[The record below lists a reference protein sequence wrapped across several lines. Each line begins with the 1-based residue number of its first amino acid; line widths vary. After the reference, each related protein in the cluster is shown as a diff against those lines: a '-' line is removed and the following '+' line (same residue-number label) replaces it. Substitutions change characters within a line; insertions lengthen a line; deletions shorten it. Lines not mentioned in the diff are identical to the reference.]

1 MNISNFISQFSVDS
15 QFVNFS
21 DAIKNKQKHSIL
33 IGLLGSSA
41 SILAH
46 NLHKEVPGISLF
58 VLPDKESAAFFM
70 NDLEQII
77 GETAKKMNRK
87 KVLFFPSAYKKA
99 YDFEHTD
106 NNNLLYR
113 TEVIKRIGDGSRNLY
128 IVSFPE
134 ALSEKI
140 VSKSYIS
147 KNTLKLNTGEEVSLD
162 FIIEMLQE
170 YSFEQVD
177 FVVEPGQFSV
187 RGGLVDIFSFSND
200 YPYRIEFF
208 GDEVESIRSFDPTSQ
223 RSIEKETKIHIIPN
237 VQSRSIIEKRIDLL
251 SFLPKNTRVWTK
263 NIDLIADVLNDEY
276 AKAKKTFTNL
286 KSTVSQLNPDELF
299 SDGNKFL
306 SALENHLS
314 IEIKQSES
322 FFKDARAYEFNMK
335 LQPHFHKKF
344 DLLIDNLLDN
354 SSKGIK
360 NFIIAD
366 QENQIRR
373 IGAIFEDMAEDEDHP
388 LAIQWEPVLLS
399 LESGFIDLN
408 AGIACYTD
416 HQIFERYH
424 RFQLKER
431 FANKEAIT
439 LKDIYNLQQGDFV
452 THIDHGIA
460 RFGGL
465 EKINNNGKEQEAIR
479 LHFQNDDLIYVSIHA
494 LHRVSK
500 FVSKDGTEPKLSKLG
515 TKSWANLKAKTKSKV
530 KDIAK
535 DLISL
540 YAKRKATKGYAYD
553 EDSFMQTELEASF
566 IYEDT
571 PDQIKAT
578 EDFKKDMESDSPMD
592 RLVCG
597 DVGFGKTEIAVRAA
611 FKAIADNKQVA
622 VLVPT
627 TILALQHYHT
637 FKDRLA
643 NFPAKVEYINRFKS
657 KKQQQETL
665 RKLAN
670 GEVNILIGTHRIVGK
685 DVKFKDLGLLIIDE
699 EQKFGVAIKEKL
711 KNIKINVDTLTL
723 TATPIPRTLQFSLM
737 GARDMSIITTP
748 PPNRFPVE
756 TRLHSINEDVIR
768 EAIQYEIARR
778 GQVYV
783 INNRIQNIYEIALLI
798 NKLVPQAR
806 VAVGHGQME
815 GHKLENTMLGFVE
828 GDYDVLVA
836 TTIVES
842 GLDISNANTMII
854 YDAQNYGL
862 SDLHQLRGRVGRS
875 NKKAFCYLLSPPLS
889 ALTPEARKRLQAIE
903 EFSELGSGFNIAMR
917 DLDIRGAGN
926 ILGAEQ
932 SGFISE
938 IGFEMF
944 HQIMDET
951 IQELKETD
959 FKEIFKDELKAK
971 AKTFVKDNRLESDLK
986 ILIPDDYIE
995 HAGERLIF
1003 YKKLDSSKSEK
1014 DLQDFIV
1021 EITDR
1026 FGPMPSEVCSLINS
1040 LRLRW
1045 IAQELGME
1053 KITIKNNIMI
1063 TWLVLQQT
1071 SEYYSSPIFAKI
1083 IQYLQVHPN
1092 EAKLKEVKNKLLLNF
1107 NKVTS
1112 IEKALEKLQSMGNW
1126 VLKSNNNLTES

>member
-1 MNISNFISQFSVDS
+1 MNISIFTDQFNSDS
-15 QFVNFS
+15 QFISFV
-21 DAIKNKQKHSIL
+21 DAIKNKQKHSVL
-33 IGLLGSSA
+33 KGLLGSSA

-46 NLHKEVPGISLF
+46 NLHKQLPGISLF

-77 GETAKKMNRK
+77 GETSNKMKHK

-113 TEVIKRIGDGSRNLY
+113 TEVIKRIGDGSKNLF

-147 KNTLKLNTGEEVSLD
+147 KNTLKLSAGEEVSLD

-170 YSFEQVD
+170 YGFEQVD
-177 FVVEPGQFSV
+177 FVVEPGQFAI

-200 YPYRIEFF
+200 FPYRIEFF

-237 VQSRSIIEKRIDLL
+237 VQSRSIIEKRIELL
-251 SFLPKNTRVWTK
+251 NFLPKNTRVWSK
-263 NIDLIADVLNDEY
+263 NIELIADVLNSEY
-276 AKAKKTFTNL
+276 SKAKNSFSKLTT
-286 KSTVSQLNPDELF
+286 TVSQLNPDELF
-299 SDGNKFL
+299 SDGNSFL
-306 SALENHLS
+306 QALESHLS

-322 FFKDARAYEFNMK
+322 FFNDAKVFEFNMR
-335 LQPHFHKKF
+335 LQPNFHKKF
-344 DLLIDNLLDN
+344 DLLVENLLKN
-354 SSKGIK
+354 SANGIK
-360 NFIIAD
+360 NFILAD
-366 QENQIRR
+366 QENQIKR
-373 IGAIFEDMAEDEDHP
+373 IQEIFADMAEDEDRP
-388 LAIQWEPVLLS
+388 LAILWEPVLLS
-399 LESGFIDLN
+399 LESGFVDLN
-408 AGIACYTD
+408 TGIACYTD

-431 FANKEAIT
+431 FANKEAFT
-439 LKDIYNLQQGDFV
+439 LKEIYNLQQGDFV
-452 THIDHGIA
+452 THVDHGIA

-479 LHFQNDDLIYVSIHA
+479 LHFQNNDLIYVSIHA

-515 TKSWANLKAKTKSKV
+515 SKSWANLKAKTKSKV

-540 YAKRKATKGYAYD
+540 YAKRKATKGYAY
-553 EDSFMQTELEASF
+553 EPDSFMQTELEASF

-571 PDQIKAT
+571 PDQVKAT

-611 FKAIADNKQVA
+611 FKAVTDNKQVA
-622 VLVPT
+622 ILVPT

-637 FKDRLA
+637 FKDRLE
-643 NFPAKVEYINRFKS
+643 NFPVKIDYINRFKS
-657 KKQQQETL
+657 KNEQQATL
-665 RKLAN
+665 KKLAS
-670 GEVNILIGTHRIVGK
+670 GEVDILIGTHRIVSK

-711 KNIKINVDTLTL
+711 KNFKINVDTLTL
-723 TATPIPRTLQFSLM
+723 SATPIPRTLQFSLM

-748 PPNRFPVE
+748 PQNRFPVE

-815 GHKLENTMLGFVE
+815 GHKLEKTMLGFVE

-875 NKKAFCYLLSPPLS
+875 NKKAFCYLLAPPLS
-889 ALTPEARKRLQAIE
+889 VLTPEARKRLLAIE

-944 HQIMDET
+944 HQIMDEA

-959 FKEIFKDELKAK
+959 FKDVFKEELAAK
-971 AKTFVKDNRLESDLK
+971 AKTYVKDNRLESDLK

-995 HAGERLIF
+995 QSGERLIF
-1003 YKKLDSSKSEK
+1003 YKKLNSSKTEK
-1014 DLQDFIV
+1014 DLEDFKA

-1026 FGPMPSEVCSLINS
+1026 FGPIPPEVNSLINS

-1045 IAQELGME
+1045 IAQELGIE
-1053 KITIKNNIMI
+1053 KISIKNNIMI
-1063 TWLVLQQT
+1063 AWLVLQQT

-1083 IQYLQVHPN
+1083 IQYLQIHPN
-1092 EAKLKEVKNKLLLNF
+1092 EAKIKEVKDKLLLNF
-1107 NKVTS
+1107 TNIRSVE
-1112 IEKALEKLQSMGNW
+1112 IALDKLQRIHNW
-1126 VLKSNNNLTES
+1126 VG

>member
-1 MNISNFISQFSVDS
+1 MNIPDFVSLFRSDIQFNNFV
-15 QFVNFS
+15 
-21 DAIKNKQKHSIL
+21 DAIKNKQKHIYL
-33 IGLLGSSA
+33 KGLLGSSS
-41 SILAH
+41 SILAY
-46 NLHKEVPGISLF
+46 NLHKESSGISLF

-70 NDLEQII
+70 NDLEQIL

-113 TEVIKRIGDGSRNLY
+113 TEVIKRIGDGSRNLF
-128 IVSFPE
+128 VVTFPE

-140 VSKSYIS
+140 VTKSYIS
-147 KNTLKLNTGEEVSLD
+147 KNTLKLNVGEEVSLD
-162 FIIEMLQE
+162 FIIEILQE
-170 YSFEQVD
+170 YGFEQVD
-177 FVVEPGQFSV
+177 FVVEPGQFAI

-208 GDEVESIRSFDPTSQ
+208 GDEVESIRSFDPTTQ
-223 RSIEKETKIHIIPN
+223 RSVEQEKKIHIIPN
-237 VQSRSIIEKRIDLL
+237 VQSRSILEKRTDLL
-251 SFLPKNTRVWTK
+251 NFLPKNTRLWLN
-263 NIDLIADVLNDEY
+263 NINLVVDILNNEY
-276 AKAKKTFTNL
+276 SKAVELFDKLDTTI
-286 KSTVSQLNPDELF
+286 SQQKPDELF
-299 SDGNKFL
+299 SDGNTFFESIEK
-306 SALENHLS
+306 HLS
-314 IEIKQSES
+314 IEYNQGQSYYKEAKT
-322 FFKDARAYEFNMK
+322 FEFNTK
-335 LQPHFHKKF
+335 HQPHFHKKF
-344 DLLIDNLLDN
+344 DLLVDNLLEN
-354 SSKGIK
+354 SANGIK
-360 NFIIAD
+360 NFILAD
-366 QENQIRR
+366 QESQIRR
-373 IGAIFEDMAEDEDHP
+373 IKAIFADMSEDEDQP
-388 LAIQWEPVLLS
+388 IAIQWEPVLLS
-399 LESGFIDLN
+399 LEKGFIDIDN
-408 AGIACYTD
+408 GIACYTD

-424 RFQLKER
+424 KFQLKER
-431 FANKEAIT
+431 FASKEAIT
-439 LKDIYNLQQGDFV
+439 LKEIYNLQPGDFV
-452 THIDHGIA
+452 THVDHGVA

-479 LHFQNDDLIYVSIHA
+479 LHFQNNDLIYVSIHA

-500 FVSKDGTEPKLSKLG
+500 YVSKDGTEPKLSKLG
-515 TKSWANLKAKTKSKV
+515 SKSWANLKAKTKTKV

-540 YAKRKATKGYAYD
+540 YAKRKATEGYAF
-553 EDSFMQTELEASF
+553 EPDSFMQTELEASF

-571 PDQIKAT
+571 PDQVKAT
-578 EDFKKDMESDSPMD
+578 EDFKKDMESKSPMD
-592 RLVCG
+592 RLICG
-597 DVGFGKTEIAVRAA
+597 DVGFGKTEIAIRAA
-611 FKAIADNKQVA
+611 FKAVADNKQVA

-637 FKDRLA
+637 FKERLA
-643 NFPAKVEYINRFKS
+643 NFPAKIDYINRFRTRKE
-657 KKQQQETL
+657 QQEIL
-665 RKLAN
+665 KKLAQ
-670 GEVNILIGTHRIVGK
+670 GEIDILIGTHRIVGK

-711 KNIKINVDTLTL
+711 KNLKVNVDTLTL

-737 GARDMSIITTP
+737 GARDLSIINTP

-756 TRLHSINEDVIR
+756 TRLHAINEDVIR
-768 EAIQYEIARR
+768 EAIQYELARR

-815 GHKLENTMLGFVE
+815 GRKLEKTMLGFVE

-875 NKKAFCYLLSPPLS
+875 NKKAFCYLLAPPLS
-889 ALTPEARKRLQAIE
+889 VLTQEARKRLQSIE
-903 EFSELGSGFNIAMR
+903 EFSDLGSGFNIAMR

-944 HQIMDET
+944 HQIMDEA

-959 FKEIFKDELKAK
+959 FKDIFKDELEAK
-971 AKTFVKDNRLESDLK
+971 TKTFVKNNRLETDMK

-995 HAGERLIF
+995 QSSERLIF
-1003 YKKLDSSKSEK
+1003 YKKLDACKTEDELEAFK
-1014 DLQDFIV
+1014 E
-1021 EITDR
+1021 EISDR
-1026 FGPMPSEVCSLINS
+1026 FGPITPEIHSLINS

-1045 IAQELGME
+1045 IAQALGIE
-1053 KITIKNNIMI
+1053 KISIKNNIMI
-1063 TWLVLQQT
+1063 AWLVYRQE
-1071 SEYYSSPIFAKI
+1071 SEYYSSQTFAKI
-1083 IQYLQVHPN
+1083 IQYLQINPN
-1092 EAKLKEVKNKLLLNF
+1092 VAKLKEVKNKLILNF
-1107 NKVTS
+1107 NNINS
-1112 IEKALEKLQSMGNW
+1112 IEIALQKLQKMYNW
-1126 VLKSNNNLTES
+1126 VGIQ

>member
-1 MNISNFISQFSVDS
+1 MNISIFTDQFNSDS
-15 QFVNFS
+15 QFISFV
-21 DAIKNKQKHSIL
+21 DAIKNKQKHSVL
-33 IGLLGSSA
+33 KGLLGSSA

-46 NLHKEVPGISLF
+46 NLHKQLPGISLF

-77 GETAKKMNRK
+77 GETSNKMKHK

-113 TEVIKRIGDGSRNLY
+113 TEVIKRIGDGSKNLF

-147 KNTLKLNTGEEVSLD
+147 KNTLKLSAGEEVSLD

-170 YSFEQVD
+170 YGFEQVD
-177 FVVEPGQFSV
+177 FVVEPGQFAI

-200 YPYRIEFF
+200 FPYRIEFF

-237 VQSRSIIEKRIDLL
+237 VQSRSIIEKRIELL
-251 SFLPKNTRVWTK
+251 NFLPKNTRVWSK
-263 NIDLIADVLNDEY
+263 NIELIADVLNSEY
-276 AKAKKTFTNL
+276 SKAKNSFSKLTT
-286 KSTVSQLNPDELF
+286 TVSQLNPDELF
-299 SDGNKFL
+299 SDGNSFL
-306 SALENHLS
+306 QALESHLS

-322 FFKDARAYEFNMK
+322 FFNDAKVFEFNMR
-335 LQPHFHKKF
+335 LQPNFHKKF
-344 DLLIDNLLDN
+344 DLLVENLLKN
-354 SSKGIK
+354 SANGIK
-360 NFIIAD
+360 NFILAD
-366 QENQIRR
+366 QENQIKR
-373 IGAIFEDMAEDEDHP
+373 IQEIFADMAEDEDRP
-388 LAIQWEPVLLS
+388 LAILWEPVLLS

-408 AGIACYTD
+408 TGIACYTD

-431 FANKEAIT
+431 FANKEAFT
-439 LKDIYNLQQGDFV
+439 LKEIYNLQQGDFV
-452 THIDHGIA
+452 THVDHGIA

-479 LHFQNDDLIYVSIHA
+479 LHFQNNDLIYVSIHA

-515 TKSWANLKAKTKSKV
+515 SKSWANLKAKTKSKV

-540 YAKRKATKGYAYD
+540 YAKRKATKGYAY
-553 EDSFMQTELEASF
+553 EPDSFMQTELEASF

-571 PDQIKAT
+571 PDQVKAT

-611 FKAIADNKQVA
+611 FKAVTDNKQVA
-622 VLVPT
+622 ILVPT

-637 FKDRLA
+637 FKDRLE
-643 NFPAKVEYINRFKS
+643 NFPVKIDYINRFKS
-657 KKQQQETL
+657 KNEQQATL
-665 RKLAN
+665 KKLAS
-670 GEVNILIGTHRIVGK
+670 GEVDILIGTHRIVSK

-711 KNIKINVDTLTL
+711 KNFKINVDTLTL
-723 TATPIPRTLQFSLM
+723 SATPIPRTLQFSLM

-748 PPNRFPVE
+748 PQNRFPVE

-815 GHKLENTMLGFVE
+815 GHKLEKTMLGFVE

-875 NKKAFCYLLSPPLS
+875 NKKAFCYLLAPPLS
-889 ALTPEARKRLQAIE
+889 VLTPEARKRLLAIE

-944 HQIMDET
+944 HQIMDEA

-959 FKEIFKDELKAK
+959 FKDVFKEELAAK
-971 AKTFVKDNRLESDLK
+971 AKTYVKDNRLESDLK

-995 HAGERLIF
+995 QSGERLIF
-1003 YKKLDSSKSEK
+1003 YKKLNSSKTEK
-1014 DLQDFIV
+1014 DLEDFKA

-1026 FGPMPSEVCSLINS
+1026 FGPIPPEVNSLINS

-1045 IAQELGME
+1045 IAQELGIE
-1053 KITIKNNIMI
+1053 KISIKNNIMI
-1063 TWLVLQQT
+1063 AWLVLQQT

-1083 IQYLQVHPN
+1083 IQYLQIHPS
-1092 EAKLKEVKNKLLLNF
+1092 EAKIKEVKDKLLLNF
-1107 NKVTS
+1107 TNIRSVE
-1112 IEKALEKLQSMGNW
+1112 IALDKLQRMHNW
-1126 VLKSNNNLTES
+1126 IG